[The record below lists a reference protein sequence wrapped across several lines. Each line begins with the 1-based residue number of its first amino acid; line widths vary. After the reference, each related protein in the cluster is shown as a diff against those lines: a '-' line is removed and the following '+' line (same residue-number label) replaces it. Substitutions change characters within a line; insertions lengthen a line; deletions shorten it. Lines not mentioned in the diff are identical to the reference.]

1 MAMIDVDGTR
11 SVLIK
16 RSRPTLAMALIWWQ
30 HHKNHDCYY

>member
-16 RSRPTLAMALIWWQ
+16 RSRQTLAMALI
-30 HHKNHDCYY
+30 